1 MNSKKVRALL
11 SFLTLTVSLGIFAGS
26 GAAQNSTSIVITPPS
41 PVISDMARQ
50 TELGKRR
57 TEVRRRIGSGSIMIM
72 MSAEPRIYTND
83 VDYPYRQENN
93 FYYLTALKQENA
105 TLALLPGNGNFQ
117 EVLFIPKKN
126 PAAEAWTG
134 KMYSKDDVR
143 RLSGVQA
150 VLYDDELQP
159 FIESLKAK
167 KAFTSKEDARAFN
180 TASLFGSAG
189 GETKLYLLSPHTD
202 LDENGKREF
211 PAEGE
216 FSAAWKAPGYKI
228 ENAQPFFAEMRLIK
242 SPYELKLLQ
251 HAIDIST
258 EAHMSS
264 WAMAGRAKAEYEVQ
278 AMVEYVFRRRN
289 ADFWGYPSIVGCG
302 PNATTLHYETNQD
315 PVKAGDLLL
324 MDVGAEYD
332 HYTADV
338 TRTFPVNGKFTQAQ
352 KEIYQAVY
360 DAQEA
365 VAGVI
370 KPGATMDD
378 VEEASGKSIEA
389 SLAKLGLIT
398 GVGAMVPGT
407 EGTPR
412 GRRGRVT
419 NGTPQYRLWFI
430 HGNSHWLGMNV
441 HDVGNYSSPL
451 KPGMTFTNEPGIYIR
466 EDALNYLPN
475 TPEAKAFA
483 AKIRPAFEK
492 YKNIGV
498 RIEDDMLV
506 TANGTEWMTAKLPRT
521 IAAIEAFMA
530 SAPKNFNYSGL
541 GGAEEPSMFA
551 FMTTT
556 PAGQD
561 QVWSPFAFNEFPSG
575 VTGRAGWIRSGS
587 GHDAD

>member
-1 MNSKKVRALL
+1 
-11 SFLTLTVSLGIFAGS
+11 
-26 GAAQNSTSIVITPPS
+26 
-41 PVISDMARQ
+41 
-50 TELGKRR
+50 
-57 TEVRRRIGSGSIMIM
+57 MIM

-105 TLALLPGNGNFQ
+105 TLVLLPGNGRFQ

-126 PAAEAWTG
+126 PSREAWTG
-134 KMYSKDDVR
+134 KMYGKDDVR

-150 VLYDDELQP
+150 VLYDEELQP
-159 FIESLKAK
+159 FLESLKAK
-167 KAFTSKEDARAFN
+167 KAFTSKEGAGTFS
-180 TASLFGSAG
+180 TASLFGSAS

-202 LDENGKREF
+202 LDENGEREF
-211 PAEGE
+211 PREAK
-216 FSAAWKAPGYKI
+216 FSADWKAPGYKI

-324 MDVGAEYD
+324 MDLGAEYD

-365 VAGVI
+365 VARVI

-398 GVGAMVPGT
+398 GVGAMV
-407 EGTPR
+407 
-412 GRRGRVT
+412 RV
-419 NGTPQYRLWFI
+419 RKELRA
-430 HGNSHWLGMNV
+430 
-441 HDVGNYSSPL
+441 D
-451 KPGMTFTNEPGIYIR
+451 
-466 EDALNYLPN
+466 
-475 TPEAKAFA
+475 
-483 AKIRPAFEK
+483 
-492 YKNIGV
+492 
-498 RIEDDMLV
+498 
-506 TANGTEWMTAKLPRT
+506 
-521 IAAIEAFMA
+521 
-530 SAPKNFNYSGL
+530 
-541 GGAEEPSMFA
+541 GGEE
-551 FMTTT
+551 
-556 PAGQD
+556 
-561 QVWSPFAFNEFPSG
+561 
-575 VTGRAGWIRSGS
+575 
-587 GHDAD
+587 